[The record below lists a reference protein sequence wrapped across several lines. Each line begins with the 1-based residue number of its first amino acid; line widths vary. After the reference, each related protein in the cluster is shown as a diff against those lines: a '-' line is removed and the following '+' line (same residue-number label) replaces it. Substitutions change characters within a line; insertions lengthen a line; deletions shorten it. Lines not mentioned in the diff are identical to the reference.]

1 MVVVVDV
8 EVVEEVVV
16 DDPVVPVVPVPP
28 VTPLTPEVPVAP
40 VAPVDRV
47 AGPRVDGRV
56 PGI

>member
-1 MVVVVDV
+1 MVVDV